1 MKEFLDQFKR
11 NRYFYGKLL
20 TVRDFLMEQEYFNGK
35 RYLNNLLVNGS
46 GVVSGLDVS
55 YEGNSLKVSRGMAID
70 SRGREIVINQDIEL
84 DVSRIEGFFWP
95 TSTQNQIY
103 HLCIKY
109 AEDNKEAGF
118 PLVPANS
125 PDAAANPCCKSSCA
139 YCEEF
144 CEHNSIQ
151 EGYKF
156 HLRLEGNT
164 VNNGPELMHIN
175 EDNLLTSSAEVY
187 YDASLIKITRIVPKW
202 VNPEEAFPV
211 ILRFQKLTMGN
222 IPDIEVAENF
232 SLGVAVDKGMNT
244 SDKVINISD
253 KDFCHSSVVEKTYF
267 LRTDDGIPN
276 GTINTAD
283 LKIGNEKKGI
293 GKNTNNFGVIEEN
306 IFDKIVKEYNKGR
319 GFGAYVQSGE
329 NLICLAE
336 IRIAWASKGGGGD
349 FFYNITGIEEHT
361 QYVYNNELLFKLISS
376 GEKRLPST
384 IKNYIDQ
391 KYTEKIVAEPGVK
404 SVKSDT
410 SMELIDKPQV
420 DVKLHDQELDFKFKF
435 PKESATGTVR
445 FDIGSRLYA
454 GDKDI
459 SVEIDPG
466 LGHGPIC
473 VQLAIENEPGSIYI
487 NPAQYELGASVKSNS
502 GKLQVWYKARTDI
515 AHVDY
520 VRIRWWAF
528 KVVDSTGEISAKGLT
543 IIPKNSVILPGQ
555 TIQFKAL
562 INGAPSDRV
571 VWAAIEHTGKQKFD
585 DLLSRIRG
593 EVHNL
598 KVNQN
603 ILEIE
608 LEQGSNFGSADKAPL
623 MAEFKL
629 FASSA
634 VFEKNIIRIPLN
646 DAGSIDNNGFY
657 KAPNKAGNYIIIGVS
672 TDNARIFGTAN
683 VTVKGVSS
691 GTGSAGRSGGYYTS
705 NSIGLNNIYGRVYAY
720 SPGGNP
726 GH

>member
-1 MKEFLDQFKR
+1 MKDFLDQFKR

-55 YEGNSLKVSRGMAID
+55 YDGNTLKVSRGMAID

-95 TSTQNQIY
+95 TSSQNQIY

-156 HLRLEGNT
+156 QLRLDGNT
-164 VNNGPELMHIN
+164 LPNGFELMHKN
-175 EDNLLTSSAEVY
+175 EDDLLTSSEEVY
-187 YDASLIKITRIVPKW
+187 YDAALIKITRIVPKW
-202 VNPEEAFPV
+202 VNPGEAFPV
-211 ILRFQKLTMGN
+211 KLRFQKLTAGS
-222 IPDIEVAENF
+222 IPNIEVAENF
-232 SLGVAVDKGMNT
+232 SNGVAVDKGMNAA
-244 SDKVINISD
+244 DKLINISD
-253 KDFCHSSVVEKTYF
+253 KDFGHTSVVEKTYF
-267 LRTDDGIPN
+267 LRTDGGIPG

-283 LKIGNEKKGI
+283 LKIGNEKKSAGE
-293 GKNTNNFGVIEEN
+293 NTNSFGVIEEN

-319 GFGAYVQSGE
+319 GFGSYVRSEE

-336 IRIAWASKGGGGD
+336 IRIDWASKGGDGD
-349 FFYNITGIEEHT
+349 FFYNITGIGE
-361 QYVYNNELLFKLISS
+361 QSKYVYNNELLFKLISS
-376 GEKRLPST
+376 CEKRLPST

-404 SVKSDT
+404 SVKSGT
-410 SMELIDKPQV
+410 SMELIDKPEV
-420 DVKLHDQELDFKFKF
+420 DVKLQDQELDFTFKF

-445 FDIGSRLYA
+445 FDTGSRLYA
-454 GDKDI
+454 GDRDV

-466 LGHGPIC
+466 LGKGPIC
-473 VQLAIENEPGSIYI
+473 VQLAIENEPASIYI
-487 NPAQYELGASVKSNS
+487 NPAQYELGALVKSNS

-515 AHVDY
+515 AYVDY

-528 KVVDSTGEISAKGLT
+528 RVADSTGEISAKGLT

-562 INGAPSDRV
+562 VNGAPSDRV
-571 VWAAIEHTGKQKFD
+571 VWAAIEHTGKAGLD
-585 DLLSRIRG
+585 DLLERIRG
-593 EVHNL
+593 EVHNVRL
-598 KVNQN
+598 NQN
-603 ILEIE
+603 MLEIE
-608 LEQGSNFGSADKAPL
+608 LEQDSNFGSVDKAPL
-623 MAEFKL
+623 FAEFKV

-634 VFEKNIIRIPLN
+634 VIEKNIIRIPIN
-646 DAGSIDNNGFY
+646 NAGSIDHNGFY

-683 VTVKGVSS
+683 VTVRGISS

-705 NSIGLNNIYGRVYAY
+705 NSVGLNNIYGRTYPY